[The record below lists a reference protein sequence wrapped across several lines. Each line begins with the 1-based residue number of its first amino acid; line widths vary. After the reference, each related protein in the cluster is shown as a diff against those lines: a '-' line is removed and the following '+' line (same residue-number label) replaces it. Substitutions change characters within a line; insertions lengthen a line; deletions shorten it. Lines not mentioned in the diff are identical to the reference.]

1 MLNVGVKSTKNNH
14 PSCQSLLGSSASMI
28 TEQIRMGT
36 IVLELRARGLLAN
49 LVRTGNLPSI
59 LQQMALLTDPV
70 HSMRQGQEVLT
81 VVAGAMKM
89 GMPILA
95 AGAHLTGCHQQHRV
109 EGDIKYVD

>member
-1 MLNVGVKSTKNNH
+1 M
-14 PSCQSLLGSSASMI
+14 Q
-28 TEQIRMGT
+28 
-36 IVLELRARGLLAN
+36 RARGLLAN

-81 VVAGAMKM
+81 VVAGATKM

-95 AGAHLTGCHQQHRV
+95 AGAHLTGCHQHHRV

>member
-1 MLNVGVKSTKNNH
+1 
-14 PSCQSLLGSSASMI
+14 
-28 TEQIRMGT
+28 
-36 IVLELRARGLLAN
+36 
-49 LVRTGNLPSI
+49 
-59 LQQMALLTDPV
+59 MALLTDPV